1 MVHLSNFSAERY
13 RGIGGLSLPRLT
25 KVNLLTGMNGAG
37 KSALIEAMW
46 LFFGRHNP
54 KAVPQQKYRSSRSH
68 DI

>member
-1 MVHLSNFSAERY
+1 
-13 RGIGGLSLPRLT
+13 
-25 KVNLLTGMNGAG
+25 MNGAG